1 MTRMIEY
8 EGIPCNVYTTSE
20 TTVAPGGPDLPNETV
35 INAAWRCLGH
45 CNGLFH
51 PRTTLC
57 LAFRRGLVRGHTQ
70 QIEVSLPAR
79 AAHLP
84 SDDRL
89 HLLLVL
95 SCEGVWIKQVVFS
108 PRTLL
113 AGLPGRVRRVVFH

>member
-1 MTRMIEY
+1 MTRKIEY
-8 EGIPCNVYTTSE
+8 EGIACNVYTTSE
-20 TTVAPGGPDLPNETV
+20 TTAAPGGPDLPKETV
-35 INAAWRCLGH
+35 IYAAWRWLGY
-45 CNGLFH
+45 CKVLFR
-51 PRTTLC
+51 PLTTLC
-57 LAFRRGLVRGHTQ
+57 LAFRRGLVRERTLLM
-70 QIEVSLPAR
+70 EVSLPAR

-113 AGLPGRVRRVVFH
+113 AGQGGHVRRVVFH